1 MEPPPDIDEAARIP
15 STPVVGVP
23 AVPMDPSDVSD
34 LDLEPG
40 HALAHD
46 HAPPGPPRSGDHR
59 RDSPWQQLGLGPDAR
74 PLVPD
79 GVPLAESTARFA
91 NRELS
96 WLDFA
101 GRLLDLAE
109 DEREPLLERVK
120 FLAIFTEG
128 LDEFFQVR
136 VAGLEDQVAAGLRT
150 RSPDGLGPGE
160 QLAAIADQVPGLVAR
175 QSRIFA
181 EGLAPGLAAAGI
193 TLTDWHTLDGAD
205 RAYLDDVYVRTIF
218 PILTPL
224 AVDQGHPFPYI
235 SNLSLNLVLR
245 VVDPTTDEERI
256 ARVKVPPVLPRFVG
270 LPDGARFVPVEQ
282 VIAAHLDALFPAMTV
297 VEHHVFRVT
306 RNADLTVDED
316 DAQDLLAA
324 VELELHRRRFGHAV
338 RLEVAAGISTDLLD
352 VLADAVD
359 VPGDSIFLADVPIDM
374 GGLRALA
381 DIERHDL
388 LPEPWTP
395 LVPPQLA
402 GGRDLFEVLAEGDVL
417 LHHPYESFA
426 ASVEAFV
433 ERAAADPDVLAI
445 KQTLYRT
452 GTDSPIVAAL
462 IRASHSGKQVTAV
475 VELQARFDER
485 ANIAW
490 ARALE
495 EAGVQVVYG
504 LARLKTHC
512 KMSLVIRREGDRTRR
527 YCHVGSGNYNSVTA
541 LTYEDIGLLTADPD
555 IGADVAE
562 VFNLLTG
569 SGTEVQL
576 RRLVVSPLSTRERV
590 IEAIEAEGAAGTA
603 GRIVLK
609 TNGLTDPE
617 VIDALYRA
625 SAAGADID
633 LVVRGRCSLRPGVPG
648 LSEHIRVRS
657 IVGRF
662 LEHSRI
668 FRFGGEHDR
677 PLRIWFGSPDMMER
691 NLDRR
696 VEAVVP
702 VVDLGIQQRLVAV
715 LEDAL
720 LDEANSWTLAPDGTW
735 HRQAAPAGPDG
746 APGWGFSLQDRCR
759 ALALDALRRRRSEV
773 QAVPSLRAAELRGG
787 GRPPGSD
794 LAVMPGDPATVP
806 SVTPPRPGESEE
818 RPEERSSA
826 PVSPT
831 PAERSRRWWRR
842 LGRSDRTPSPGVGP
856 SAPGG

>member
-1 MEPPPDIDEAARIP
+1 MTEQPAGTTRARVAPRVGEPDVPEVP
-15 STPVVGVP
+15 STVDG
-23 AVPMDPSDVSD
+23 
-34 LDLEPG
+34 
-40 HALAHD
+40 LAPTGD
-46 HAPPGPPRSGDHR
+46 APRDRIGRGR
-59 RDSPWQQLGLGPDAR
+59 RDGARRGSAWEQLGLGPDAR
-74 PLVPD
+74 PPVPD
-79 GVPLAESTARFA
+79 DIPLPESTARFA

-101 GRLLDLAE
+101 DRLLDLAA
-109 DEREPLLERVK
+109 DGRQPLLERVK

-150 RSPDGLGPGE
+150 RSPDGLGPAE
-160 QLAAIADQVPGLVAR
+160 QLAAISERVTTLVGRQSAIFADQV
-175 QSRIFA
+175 
-181 EGLAPGLAAAGI
+181 APALRAAGI
-193 TLTDWHTLDGAD
+193 LLSDWHTLDDGD
-205 RAYLDDVYVRTIF
+205 RLHLDDVFARTIF

-235 SNLSLNLVLR
+235 SNLCLNLVLR
-245 VVDPTTDEERI
+245 VVDPATAEQRI
-256 ARVKVPPVLPRFVG
+256 ARVKVPPLLPRFVA
-270 LPDGARFVPVEQ
+270 LPDGERFVPVEQ
-282 VIAAHLDALFPAMTV
+282 VIAGHLDTLFPSMVIA
-297 VEHHVFRVT
+297 EHHAFRVT
-306 RNADLTVDED
+306 RNADLSVDED

-324 VELELHRRRFGHAV
+324 VELELHRRRFGQAV

-352 VLADAVD
+352 LLVGAVD
-359 VPGDSIFLADVPIDM
+359 VPEDNVFLSDVPIDL
-374 GGLRALA
+374 GGLHSLA
-381 DIERHDL
+381 VVDRPDL
-388 LPEPWTP
+388 AAEAWTP
-395 LVPPQLA
+395 LVPTELA
-402 GGRDLFEVLAEGDVL
+402 GERDLFEVLGDGDVL

-462 IRASHSGKQVTAV
+462 IRASQSGKQVTAV

-495 EAGVQVVYG
+495 VAGVQVVYG
-504 LARLKTHC
+504 VARLKTHC
-512 KMSLVIRREGDRTRR
+512 KMSLVIRREGDHTRR

-541 LTYEDIGLLTADPD
+541 MSYEDIGLLTADPD

-569 SGTEVQL
+569 SGAELDL
-576 RRLVVSPLSTRERV
+576 RRLVVSPISTRDEV
-590 IEAIEAEGAAGTA
+590 VAAIDAEGAAGA
-603 GRIVLK
+603 DGRVVLK

-617 VIDALYRA
+617 IIDALYRA
-625 SAAGADID
+625 SAGGASID

-668 FRFGGEHDR
+668 FRFGGEHGR

-696 VEAVVP
+696 VEVVVP
-702 VVDLGIQQRLVAV
+702 VVDTAVQGRLAAI
-715 LEDAL
+715 LDDAL
-720 LDEANSWTLAPDGTW
+720 ADEVNAWTLEADGVW
-735 HRQAAPAGPDG
+735 HRTWPAGAEG
-746 APGWGFSLQDRCR
+746 AGFSLQGRCR
-759 ALALDALRRRRSEV
+759 ARALAELRRRRSEA
-773 QAVPSLRAAELRGG
+773 QSVPSLRQPEAGDDTSRPGPTSPTDGPVVAGPGSETSPGPSVPTPEQPSRTRWWHRLRGRS
-787 GRPPGSD
+787 GR
-794 LAVMPGDPATVP
+794 
-806 SVTPPRPGESEE
+806 RP
-818 RPEERSSA
+818 
-826 PVSPT
+826 
-831 PAERSRRWWRR
+831 
-842 LGRSDRTPSPGVGP
+842 
-856 SAPGG
+856 

>member
-1 MEPPPDIDEAARIP
+1 VTEP
-15 STPVVGVP
+15 VP
-23 AVPMDPSDVSD
+23 APVPRLGD
-34 LDLEPG
+34 LPRGGAGTVPVPG
-40 HALAHD
+40 
-46 HAPPGPPRSGDHR
+46 GDER
-59 RDSPWQQLGLGPDAR
+59 RRGSAWEQLGLGPDAR
-74 PLVPD
+74 PRVPD
-79 GVPLAESTARFA
+79 GVPLAESTERFA

-96 WLDFA
+96 WLEFA
-101 GRLLDLAE
+101 NRLLDLAD
-109 DEREPLLERVK
+109 DERQPLLERVK

-150 RSPDGLGPGE
+150 RSPDGLGAGE
-160 QLAAIADQVPGLVAR
+160 QLAAIAARVTTLVAR
-175 QSRIFA
+175 QNRIFA
-181 EGLAPGLAAAGI
+181 DAVEPLLRRAGI
-193 TLTDWHTLDGAD
+193 LIDDWHTLAD
-205 RAYLDDVYVRTIF
+205 PDREHLDEVFTRTIF
-218 PILTPL
+218 PVLTPL

-245 VVDPTTDEERI
+245 VVDPANGEQRI
-256 ARVKVPPVLPRFVG
+256 ARVKVPPLLQRFVG
-270 LPDGARFVPVEQ
+270 LPDGSRFVPVEQ
-282 VIAAHLDALFPAMTV
+282 VIAAHLDTLFPAMSV

-306 RNADLTVDED
+306 RNADLSVDED

-324 VELELHRRRFGHAV
+324 VELELHRRRFGQAV
-338 RLEVAAGISTDLLD
+338 RLEVASGISTDLLD
-352 VLADAVD
+352 MLVSEVD
-359 VPGDSIFLADVPIDM
+359 VPEDNVFLSDVPLDL
-374 GGLRALA
+374 GGLRDLA
-381 DIERHDL
+381 AVDRPDL
-388 LPEPWTP
+388 APEPWVP
-395 LVPPQLA
+395 LAPPPLT
-402 GGRDLFEVLAEGDVL
+402 GERDLFEVLAEGDVL

-445 KQTLYRT
+445 RQTLYRT

-504 LARLKTHC
+504 LARLKTHS
-512 KMSLVIRREGDRTRR
+512 KLSLVIRREGEVTRR

-569 SGTEVQL
+569 SGSELEL
-576 RRLVVSPLSTRERV
+576 RRLVVSPVTTRREV
-590 IEAIEAEGAAGTA
+590 IAAIDAEAAAGPR

-625 SAAGADID
+625 SAAACPVD
-633 LVVRGRCSLRPGVPG
+633 LVVRGRCGIRPGVPG

-662 LEHSRI
+662 LEHSRL
-668 FRFGGEHDR
+668 FRFGGDHGR

-702 VVDLGIQQRLVAV
+702 VVDPAIQRRLVRI
-715 LEDAL
+715 LDDAL
-720 LDEANSWTLAPDGTW
+720 RDEANSWTLDEEGTW
-735 HRQAAPAGPDG
+735 IRTSPATGDDG
-746 APGWGFSLQDRCR
+746 EGFSLQDHCR
-759 ALALDALRRRRSEV
+759 ELALEAFQRRHDADL
-773 QAVPSLRAAELRGG
+773 AVPSVRTVAAPEAPAPTDGTPSVPAA
-787 GRPPGSD
+787 PPGPS
-794 LAVMPGDPATVP
+794 AVVEPP
-806 SVTPPRPGESEE
+806 TPPTP
-818 RPEERSSA
+818 
-826 PVSPT
+826 PT
-831 PAERSRRWWRR
+831 VARRRWWHR
-842 LGRSDRTPSPGVGP
+842 LAGRSG
-856 SAPGG
+856 